1 MVQLQTHDK
10 TFRHSNEDFIA
21 FATNH
26 RRTDWLMRA
35 DSAQTRSRADGTW
48 RVPATLFHNQ
58 CLLTSLAILL
68 FCFHSIAIGQEYKR
82 KTILLKDA
90 GVIQKAGDGEKKNEN
105 RPRIKIQR
113 VLDNEKA
120 APEFLKPLINVELS
134 FVKRVCEPTDDQMAA
149 IVVAAKDAHKV
160 MANTIMEQ
168 RPGVDL
174 FGRNQEMFMGPNQ
187 ERMSVNPLERVREDV
202 AKLLKP
208 IVSEQQY
215 SRYVAEAKS
224 RDEYE
229 RDAAVGTVLEMLDA
243 KLILSP
249 DQQTQ
254 LQEKLSADETL
265 PDLHTLSVY
274 SSNTQY
280 MPQLSERLITPVLTE
295 AQKQIWSSLNRISF
309 HQSIL
314 QGNSEGFTEDW
325 LK

>member
-1 MVQLQTHDK
+1 MIQSQNQNEA
-10 TFRHSNEDFIA
+10 FRRQSDDCEASAINHEPRVRVTRGDRLRIYW
-21 FATNH
+21 FASGT
-26 RRTDWLMRA
+26 RRT
-35 DSAQTRSRADGTW
+35 
-48 RVPATLFHNQ
+48 PATLF
-58 CLLTSLAILL
+58 SLVILL
-68 FCFHSIAIGQEYKR
+68 CGFSNTATAEDDNK

-90 GVIQKAGDGEKKNEN
+90 GVIQKADEVPKKNVV
-105 RPRIKIQR
+105 RPARRIR
-113 VLDNEKA
+113 RDLNNLNPNLD
-120 APEFLKPLINVELS
+120 FLKPLINVELS

-149 IVVAAKDAHKV
+149 IVVAAKDAHEA
-160 MANTIMEQ
+160 MASILTDQGQAFN
-168 RPGVDL
+168 PL
-174 FGRNQEMFMGPNQ
+174 GRNQQIFMGPNQ
-187 ERMSVNPLERVREDV
+187 ERMSVNPYIRVREDV
-202 AKLLKP
+202 ANLLKP
-208 IVSEQQY
+208 LLSAEQY
-215 SRYVAEAKS
+215 TRFVAEAKS

-249 DQQTQ
+249 EQQTQ

>member
-149 IVVAAKDAHKV
+149 IVVAAKDAHEA
-160 MANTIMEQ
+160 MASILTDQGQAFN
-168 RPGVDL
+168 PL
-174 FGRNQEMFMGPNQ
+174 GRNQQIFMGPNQ
-187 ERMSVNPLERVREDV
+187 ERMSVNPYIRVREDV
-202 AKLLKP
+202 ANLLKP
-208 IVSEQQY
+208 LLSAEQY
-215 SRYVAEAKS
+215 TRFVAEAKS

-274 SSNTQY
+274 SSNTQF

-295 AQKQIWSSLNRISF
+295 AQKQIWSSLIRVSIHQNIS
-309 HQSIL
+309 
-314 QGNSEGFTEDW
+314 QGNTEGFTEDW